1 MCFNAATASGYDFYI
16 GIPSTYLQPPQIFL
30 VIDIPV
36 TATTST
42 SYSVETSAGILA
54 NGVLGVG
61 SIHGIQLNNSLQ
73 VYSSEYS
80 DRYKGIR
87 IRSTSEN
94 PISVLVATSLV
105 PQHNAFSWYKSH
117 QNQEIGSKENFEYF
131 ALSTDYNGQLLNNR
145 RSELLL
151 IGNHNST
158 VISITPTQTVH
169 LPQDAQDPSSDL
181 VSVAPGSIYN
191 VTLHQFQ
198 TLLVFNLTHDITG
211 TRIVSNK
218 PLTVLTGH
226 QCAQI
231 PTHFSYC
238 DPIHVQVPPSFLWGQ
253 KFILSPFAGRKSE
266 QYYKLV
272 TAKEDTTIAYKCG
285 NSAAIELAFQSAG
298 HGKYLNFSAGSY
310 CSLVATKP
318 IFIVQLGAGY
328 TADNYDGGPVMTVVS
343 PTSRHVNSVSFLS
356 LPFGWAFPSSF
367 ISITVLKKHFNNHSI
382 FLDGNAVQCSWNAVY
397 DTSGIAGYVCSLRMS
412 DYVYGSYTAK
422 HIVYHCEEDGLLSV
436 VAYGW
441 NNDGVG
447 GWGYAYLT
455 GMNTAEE
462 ISVKD
467 RTSQKLSFFNLSSID
482 GVMELPRQLDASSPP
497 IYLPDYIYFGNQIV
511 TTVYVS

>member
-1 MCFNAATASGYDFYI
+1 MPVTLCFNAATASGFDFYI
-16 GIPSTYLQPPQIFL
+16 GIPSTYLQPPQIYL
-30 VIDIPV
+30 VIDNP
-36 TATTST
+36 ATTPT

-61 SIHGIQLNNSLQ
+61 SAHLVQPNISLP
-73 VYSSEYS
+73 VYSSGYS

-94 PISVLVATSLV
+94 PISVLVATLLSV
-105 PQHNAFSWYKSH
+105 PYSSGFSWYKSH

-131 ALSTDYNGQLLNNR
+131 ALSTDYNGQFFNNR

-181 VSVAPGSIYN
+181 VSVAPGSIHN

-231 PTHFSYC
+231 PTHVSNC
-238 DPIHVQVPPSFLWGQ
+238 NPIHVQVPPSFLWGQ

-272 TAKEDTTIAYKCG
+272 TAKENTTIAYKCG

-318 IFIVQLGAGY
+318 IFVVQLGAGY

-356 LPFGWAFPSSF
+356 LFIVYPSTF
-367 ISITVLKKHFNNHSI
+367 ISITVLKEHFNNHSI

-397 DTSGIAGYVCSLRMS
+397 DTSGIAGYVCSLSLS
-412 DYVYGSYTAK
+412 DYLYGK
-422 HIVYHCEEDGLLSV
+422 HVVYHCEEDGLLSV

-441 NNDGVG
+441 NNNGVG

-455 GMNTAEE
+455 GMNIAEE

-467 RTSQKLSFFNLSSID
+467 RTSQKLSFFDLSSID
-482 GVMELPRQLDASSPP
+482 GVMKLPRQLDASSPP

>member
-1 MCFNAATASGYDFYI
+1 MPVTLCFNAATASGYDFYI

-30 VIDIPV
+30 AIDNP
-36 TATTST
+36 ATTPT

-61 SIHGIQLNNSLQ
+61 SVNVIQPNNSLQ

-94 PISVLVATSLV
+94 PISVLVATV
-105 PQHNAFSWYKSH
+105 PQFRPFSWYKCH
-117 QNQEIGSKENFEYF
+117 QSQEIGSKESFEYF
-131 ALSTDYNGQLLNNR
+131 AMSTDYNGQLLNNR

-151 IGNHNST
+151 IANHNST
-158 VISITPTQTVH
+158 TISITPTQTVH

-181 VSVAPGSIYN
+181 VSVAPGSIHN

-231 PTHFSYC
+231 PTHVPYC
-238 DPIHVQVPPSFLWGQ
+238 DPMHVQVPPSFLWGQ
-253 KFILSPFAGRKSE
+253 KFFLSPFAGRKSE

-285 NSAAIELAFQSAG
+285 NSAAIELVFQSAG
-298 HGKYLNFSAGSY
+298 HEKYLNFSAGSY

-318 IFIVQLGAGY
+318 IFIVQFGAGY

-356 LPFGWAFPSSF
+356 LYSGSFPSSF
-367 ISITVLKKHFNNHSI
+367 VSITVLKEHFNNHSI

-397 DTSGIAGYVCSLRMS
+397 DTSGIAGYVCSLRMN
-412 DYVYGSYTAK
+412 DYPYSLITTK
-422 HIVYHCEEDGLLSV
+422 HVVYHCEEDGLLSV

-441 NNDGVG
+441 NNNGIG

-455 GMNTAEE
+455 GMNIAEE
-462 ISVKD
+462 ISVKN

-482 GVMELPRQLDASSPP
+482 GVTELPRQLDTSSPP